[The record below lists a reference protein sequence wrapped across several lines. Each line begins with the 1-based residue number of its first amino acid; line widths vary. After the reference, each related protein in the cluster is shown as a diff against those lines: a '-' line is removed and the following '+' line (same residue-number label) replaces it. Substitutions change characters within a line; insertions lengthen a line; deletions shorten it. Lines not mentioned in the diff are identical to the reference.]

1 MTQYSAEFVVGSIE
15 WTEWVQEVLHWHF
28 YQCGL
33 VFEQTK
39 LVRQQK
45 NYKMVDK
52 ERLKLFIINDLLET
66 SNSDEIDR

>member
-1 MTQYSAEFVVGSIE
+1 M
-15 WTEWVQEVLHWHF
+15 
-28 YQCGL
+28 
-33 VFEQTK
+33 FEQTK